1 MPLVKS
7 NGMKKKKSH
16 EHWAQKKSVE
26 IFFKVEEEIFNFKIL
41 LSLMRSD

>member
-7 NGMKKKKSH
+7 NGMKKKNHMSI
-16 EHWAQKKSVE
+16 EHKKSVE